1 MPRASLVR
9 VLRKGASRMKKRWRR
24 ILLWGALVLAL
35 TDLGVWV
42 YFYLHQPAPP
52 RLGVV
57 VGIVAG
63 VAVALAALGGLSD
76 LVGLPPEE
84 PWDGP
89 DAL

>member
-1 MPRASLVR
+1 
-9 VLRKGASRMKKRWRR
+9 MKKRVRR

-35 TDLGVWV
+35 ADLGTWV
-42 YFYLHQPAPP
+42 YFYLGPPAPP
-52 RLGVV
+52 RLGMV

-76 LVGLPPEE
+76 LVGVPPEE

-89 DAL
+89 DEL